1 MTTYVW
7 TEISES
13 NLDGTEDS
21 ELLIIPEEVL
31 HTWLPMMAVLECR
44 AWGEIKAL
52 GPTVY
57 QEVLGIAG
65 YGEFADY
72 IANFAVTGQAPGLLP
87 GPEAIERFAAQQEAD
102 VPADDDDFEPY
113 DAIPM
118 VADGDWPPSIH
129 LLMADHLPEEV
140 LQKYATWT
148 HTVFNGDFAHIAL
161 EHKDAT
167 LEMLSALGHAHREDG
182 RVYDLVGPF

>member
-21 ELLIIPEEVL
+21 ELLIIPEEL
-31 HTWLPMMAVLECR
+31 LLEWLPMMAVLECR
-44 AWGEIKAL
+44 TWGEIKAL
-52 GPTVY
+52 GPAVY

-72 IANFAVTGQAPGLLP
+72 IANFAVTGQATGLLP
-87 GPEAIERFAAQQEAD
+87 GPEAVERFAAQQED
-102 VPADDDDFEPY
+102 GVPADDGDFEAY
-113 DAIPM
+113 NAIPM
-118 VADGDWPPSIH
+118 VSDGDWPPNIH
-129 LLMADHLPEEV
+129 LLMADNLPAEV

-148 HTVFNGDFAHIAL
+148 HTVFNGDFAHIAI
-161 EHKDAT
+161 EHKDAI
-167 LEMLSALGHAHREDG
+167 LEMLSALGHAHRQDN
-182 RVYDLVGPF
+182 RVHDLVKAF